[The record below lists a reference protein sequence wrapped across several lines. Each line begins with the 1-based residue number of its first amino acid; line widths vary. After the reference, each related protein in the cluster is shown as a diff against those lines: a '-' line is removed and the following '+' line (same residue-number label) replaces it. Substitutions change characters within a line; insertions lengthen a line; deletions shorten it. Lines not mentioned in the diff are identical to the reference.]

1 MNFVCGENGSGKTA
15 VLHGLQTCLGV
26 SAKQSGRAS
35 SAAALIKDGANHSRA
50 AATLWNTGHD
60 AFLPK
65 KFGSEVT
72 IVREMKR
79 TATGAT
85 SSWAIL
91 DERGKKARLPGTL
104 CLGWQSTVYTVPAAC
119 AEACPVR
126 RSPVRRQRW
135 MSC

>member
-35 SAAALIKDGANHSRA
+35 SAAALIKDDANHSRA

-65 KFGSEVT
+65 RYGSEVT

-91 DERGKKARLPGTL
+91 DERGKKARLLGTAGSPPSTLIELLALRSVL
-104 CLGWQSTVYTVPAAC
+104 CAG
-119 AEACPVR
+119 
-126 RSPVRRQRW
+126 RRQKGRGG
-135 MSC
+135 